1 MDEGDAEDDY
11 QAAADQPERERLAEH
26 EHAGGHDHD
35 GDQVGD
41 DLARCRRP
49 GAWRRS
55 TALAGGAEGRAAA
68 TEDAVVQ
75 PEVQVSTGRHDLA
88 SVRSGPGPWADTP
101 NAGTPNAGTRIIQYL
116 R

>member
-1 MDEGDAEDDY
+1 VDEGDLEDDH
-11 QAAADQPERERLAEH
+11 Q
-26 EHAGGHDHD
+26 
-35 GDQVGD
+35 
-41 DLARCRRP
+41 
-49 GAWRRS
+49 
-55 TALAGGAEGRAAA
+55 A

-88 SVRSGPGPWADTP
+88 SVRSGPGPWAGTPNAGTP